1 MCLRLARQGDNVSR
15 QPVFIKTIPN
25 DRFWQKNVISATL
38 TYYSGSHPNDMRI
51 QKLIACLLLALT
63 ALSAAAIDRLFPA
76 NAKRGTIS
84 FENYPTVTIDGTAR
98 NLSAGLRIWNTNNLT
113 QVQASYT
120 GMSFIGNYTEDSMGQ
135 VNRIWILTAAE
146 LAKPA
151 PNTSSSTGTSTSTST
166 DTSGSTSTTS
176 STQ

>member
-1 MCLRLARQGDNVSR
+1 
-15 QPVFIKTIPN
+15 
-25 DRFWQKNVISATL
+25 
-38 TYYSGSHPNDMRI
+38 MRI
-51 QKLIACLLLALT
+51 QKLIACLLLVLT
-63 ALSAAAIDRLFPA
+63 ALSAAAIDRLFPST
-76 NAKRGTIS
+76 AKRGTIS
-84 FENYPTVTIDGTAR
+84 FENYPTVTIDGKAR

-113 QVQASYT
+113 QVQAAYS

-151 PNTSSSTGTSTSTST
+151 PNASSSTGTSTSTST

-176 STQ
+176 SAH